1 MDLFPQGNC
10 ISKMS
15 FMDLCTEVEV
25 RLNAVKATSTFAI
38 ISDKRHLES
47 LLYTTFSP
55 LGYNLLR
62 NKTLS

>member
-1 MDLFPQGNC
+1 
-10 ISKMS
+10 
-15 FMDLCTEVEV
+15 MDLCTEVEV

-62 NKTLS
+62 NKILS